1 MYYLDIFGIQ
11 FHTFGMTFQI
21 TPETSVA
28 PSPDQGLRL
37 AGQNVPAEDDRQ
49 VLLYLFQLPDGS
61 EMEMVAVSTGD
72 FVMGADDS
80 NAKAARGSDGRKYPW
95 GNVWDTTRAN
105 FLDASC
111 PGDTIQLGDRTLDEH
126 MAQFGGRDM
135 VNSDGVPY
143 PPVGSFPAGT
153 SPYGAL
159 DMAGNVCNWCE
170 DWWDAKNFPRSTQ
183 GDFFPPQGARGG
195 SLAAAVGQSWPPRLS
210 DFRAVRV
217 RACGPQ

>member
-21 TPETSVA
+21 TPDISVA

-49 VLLYLFQLPDGS
+49 VLLYLFQLTDGS
-61 EMEMVAVSTGD
+61 EIEMVAVSTGD

-95 GNVWDTTRAN
+95 GNVWDTPRAN

-111 PGDTIQLGDRTLDEH
+111 PGDTILLGDRTLDQH

-135 VNSDGVPY
+135 VNSDGSHIPRGQLPSGNFALWRARHGRQCLQLVRGL
-143 PPVGSFPAGT
+143 VG
-153 SPYGAL
+153 
-159 DMAGNVCNWCE
+159 CE
-170 DWWDAKNFPRSTQ
+170 E
-183 GDFFPPQGARGG
+183 
-195 SLAAAVGQSWPPRLS
+195 LS
-210 DFRAVRV
+210 AFYSR
-217 RACGPQ
+217 